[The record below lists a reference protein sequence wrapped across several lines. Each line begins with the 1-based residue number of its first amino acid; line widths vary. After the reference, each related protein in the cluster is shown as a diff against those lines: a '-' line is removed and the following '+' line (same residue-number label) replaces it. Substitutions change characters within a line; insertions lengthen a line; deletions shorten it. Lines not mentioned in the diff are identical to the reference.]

1 MNRAQKVAV
10 GAVCALCIALVAA
23 TFALF
28 HGYFDHG
35 LFEIKQTDWS
45 SSGRVALLAKRF
57 DHQAL
62 SSDVYFVVIGNHM
75 FSATELR
82 NAYHGPRVIFSA
94 ASDCLRIRWNDPHNL
109 TVSCH
114 DGLLDTSHIEN
125 IKQHQSGD
133 VAIAYVNIPDI
144 NRGKE

>member
-1 MNRAQKVAV
+1 MNRVNKVGVSVA
-10 GAVCALCIALVAA
+10 CALGIGLVVA

-45 SSGRVALLAKRF
+45 SSGNVAILAKRS

-82 NAYHGPRVIFSA
+82 NAYYGPHVIFAA

-114 DGLLDTSHIEN
+114 DGLLDTSRIEN
-125 IKQHQSGD
+125 IQQHQSGD
-133 VAIAYVNIPDI
+133 VAIVYVNIPDI
-144 NRGKE
+144 NRGKK